1 MILFLYFYER
11 NSIAPTIMKTASFYQ
26 SDPWLN
32 PFTEVIDRRYARCLL
47 KEKLLIGKGT
57 LSDFAMGHYYY
68 GLHRTNDSWVFREWA
83 PNATSIHIIGNFTE
97 WKEKPEFMMSRINSM
112 GDWEIFIPDKLL
124 KHGDIFKLSIHW
136 EGGSG
141 ERIPSYANRVV
152 QDEKT
157 KIFSAQVWFP
167 ENKYEWKH
175 DKFVS
180 PFSAPVIYEAH
191 IGMATSEEK
200 TGTYREFTE
209 NVLPMIKKDG
219 YNTIQLMAIQEH
231 PFYGSFGYHVSSFFA
246 ASSRFGTPEDL
257 KELVDRA
264 HQDGIRVI
272 MDLVHSHSVR
282 NINEGLGLF
291 DGSLG
296 QYFHANERRYH
307 VAWDSLCFDYGK
319 DNVIHFLLS
328 NCRYWLEEYK
338 FDGFRFDGITSMI
351 YYDHGLE
358 KNFTSYNEY
367 FDGNQDED
375 ALVYLFLA
383 NKLIHKF
390 KPSAI
395 TIAEEMSGM
404 PGLASDNEKM
414 GYGFDFRLSMGVP
427 DFWIK
432 LVKETPDENWD
443 IGKLFY
449 ELTQH
454 RPEEKI
460 ISYCESHDQA
470 LVGDKTLIFRMIDAE
485 MYSGMEKSFHSIVVD
500 RGIALH
506 KMIRLITFS
515 TSGGGYLNFMGN
527 EFGHPEWIDFPREG
541 NNWSYKFAR
550 RQWQLALNK
559 DLKYSN
565 LLEFDRK
572 MVKLYTDYRIL
583 DDLAVYRIYENN
595 FDKVIAFTRGELL
608 FVFNFNPSA
617 SFTDYGIPV
626 TGKFSIVL
634 DSDDPAFGGFN
645 RIDRKTTYISI
656 RKAAKNVINAPLYL
670 YLYLPARTA
679 LVFKKEPIRRAT
691 DI

>member
-1 MILFLYFYER
+1 MER
-11 NSIAPTIMKTASFYQ
+11 YPISPIIMNTNSFYL

-32 PFTEVIDRRYARCLL
+32 PFTNIIERRIEKCLL
-47 KEKLLIGKGT
+47 KEKKLVGDGT
-57 LSDFAMGHYYY
+57 LSDFSMGHHYY
-68 GLHRTNDSWVFREWA
+68 GLHRSNDSWVFREWA
-83 PNATSIHIIGNFTE
+83 PNATSILIIGEFTD
-97 WKEKPEFMMSRINSM
+97 WKENKKFKMNRINEM
-112 GDWEIFIPDKLL
+112 GDWEIFLPSESL
-124 KHGDIFKLSIHW
+124 KHGDLFKLSVHW
-136 EGGSG
+136 EGGKG

-157 KIFSAQVWFP
+157 KIFNAQVWNP
-167 ENKYEWKH
+167 EKKYSWSCNY
-175 DKFVS
+175 FTS
-180 PFSAPVIYEAH
+180 PYPAPVIYEAH

-209 NVLPMIKKDG
+209 KVLPKIKKSG

-257 KELVDRA
+257 KELVDKA
-264 HQDGIRVI
+264 HSSGIRVI
-272 MDLVHSHSVR
+272 MDLVHSHSVK
-282 NINEGLGLF
+282 NVNEGLGLF

-296 QYFHANERRYH
+296 QYFHSNERRRNH
-307 VAWDSLCFDYGK
+307 IAWDSLCFDYGK

-383 NKLIHKF
+383 NKLIHNYN
-390 KPSAI
+390 PEAI

-404 PGLASDNEKM
+404 PGLASDTEKK

-427 DFWIK
+427 DYWIK
-432 LVKETPDENWD
+432 LVKETFDENWD
-443 IGKLFY
+443 MSQLFH

-485 MYSGMEKSFHSIVVD
+485 MYSGMNKPYHSIVVD

-506 KMIRLITFS
+506 KMIRLCTFS

-541 NNWSYKFAR
+541 NNWSYKYAR
-550 RQWQLALNK
+550 RQWQLAENK
-559 DLKYSN
+559 DLKYYN
-565 LLEFDRK
+565 LNKFDRK
-572 MVKLYTDYRIL
+572 MIKLHTDFKIL
-583 DDLAVYRIYENN
+583 DDLMVNRIYDNN
-595 FDKVIAFTRGELL
+595 PDKILAFMRGELL
-608 FVFNFNPSA
+608 FVFNFNPNI

-626 TGKFSIVL
+626 TGKFRVIL
-634 DSDDPAFGGFN
+634 DTDDPAFGGFD
-645 RIDRKTTYISI
+645 RIDRKTIYMSI
-656 RKAAKNVINAPLYL
+656 RKGERNIINAPLYL

-679 LVFKKEPIRRAT
+679 IVFKKEPVRRAT

>member
-1 MILFLYFYER
+1 
-11 NSIAPTIMKTASFYQ
+11 
-26 SDPWLN
+26 
-32 PFTEVIDRRYARCLL
+32 
-47 KEKLLIGKGT
+47 
-57 LSDFAMGHYYY
+57 
-68 GLHRTNDSWVFREWA
+68 
-83 PNATSIHIIGNFTE
+83 
-97 WKEKPEFMMSRINSM
+97 
-112 GDWEIFIPDKLL
+112 
-124 KHGDIFKLSIHW
+124 
-136 EGGSG
+136 
-141 ERIPSYANRVV
+141 VV

-157 KIFSAQVWFP
+157 KIFNAQVWQP
-167 ENKYEWKH
+167 EENYKWSHEY
-175 DKFVS
+175 FS
-180 PFSAPVIYEAH
+180 PAITAPVIYEAH
-191 IGMATSEEK
+191 IGMATPEEK
-200 TGTYREFTE
+200 IGSYREFTE
-209 NVLPMIKKDG
+209 NVLPVIIKSG

-257 KELVDRA
+257 KELVDKA
-264 HQDGIRVI
+264 HVAGIRVI
-272 MDLVHSHSVR
+272 MDLVHSHSVK
-282 NINEGLGLF
+282 NVNEGLGLF
-291 DGSLG
+291 DGSMG
-296 QYFHANERRYH
+296 QYFHSNERRNH
-307 VAWDSLCFDYGK
+307 IAWDSLCFDYGK

-328 NCRYWLEEYK
+328 NCRFWLEEYK

-351 YYDHGLE
+351 YYDHGLG
-358 KNFTSYNEY
+358 KNFTSYNDY

-390 KPSAI
+390 KPEAI

-404 PGLASDNEKM
+404 PGLASDTDKM

-432 LVKETPDENWD
+432 LVKETIDENWD
-443 IGKLFY
+443 MGTLFY

-485 MYSGMEKSFHSIVVD
+485 MYSGMNKSYHSIVVD

-541 NNWSYKFAR
+541 NNWSFKYAR
-550 RQWQLALNK
+550 RQWQLAENK
-559 DLKYSN
+559 DLKYNS
-565 LLEFDRK
+565 LLKFDRK
-572 MVKLYTDYRIL
+572 MLKLHTDFKIL
-583 DDLAVYRIYENN
+583 DDLTVKRIYENN
-595 FDKVIAFTRGELL
+595 ADKVIVYMRGELL
-608 FVFNFNPSA
+608 FVFNFHPTT

-626 TGKFSIVL
+626 SGKFRVVL
-634 DSDDPAFGGFN
+634 DTDDPLFGGFN
-645 RIDRKTTYISI
+645 RIDRKAIYISI
-656 RKAAKNVINAPLYL
+656 RKAERNIINAPLYL
-670 YLYLPARTA
+670 YLYLPSRTA
-679 LVFKKEPIRRAT
+679 LVFKKEAVRKAT